1 MGELVSLHPIKEN
14 VMTRRKVKP
23 VETRCEMT
31 NIIMPSS
38 ANALGTVFGGQVMA
52 WIDICAA
59 VSAGRFTRTAVVTAS
74 MDSLLFK
81 APIRQG
87 EVAVLQATV
96 NWAGRTSMEVGVRVE
111 SENPLTGARTHTSTA
126 YLTFVSLGKDGKPL
140 KVPLLEP
147 QTDVERN
154 RWDAAI
160 ERRKQRL
167 ELRKR
172 MLSNGQ
178 NP

>member
-1 MGELVSLHPIKEN
+1 MSERSVTPE
-14 VMTRRKVKP
+14 
-23 VETRCEMT
+23 ETRCEMT
-31 NIIMPSS
+31 QIVMPSS

-59 VSAGRFTRTAVVTAS
+59 VSAARFARTAVVTAS

-87 EVAVLQATV
+87 EVVVLQAKV

-111 SENPLTGARTHTSTA
+111 SENRKTGQRTHTSTA
-126 YLTFVSLGKDGKPL
+126 YLTFVSLDANGQPQR
-140 KVPLLEP
+140 VPKLTTQSPIE
-147 QTDVERN
+147 QA

-160 ERRKQRL
+160 ERRKHRL
-167 ELRKR
+167 DLRKKVLER
-172 MLSNGQ
+172 ETDA
-178 NP
+178 